1 MELMD
6 NVSYH
11 ERLCKEL
18 NDLYAKKNRDY
29 GNSFHDTYLEE
40 GLAMS
45 RIRLSDK
52 LARFKKL
59 SHKCDYEGDVE
70 NESIRDT
77 LIDLANYALMTVME
91 LDLDVQ
97 KREESI
103 ESHPFIKKRFLDIDP
118 HFPLNDLLKGCA
130 NAKEDGPFND
140 LLKGCLNAKEDSET
154 TSIKI

>member
-1 MELMD
+1 MEMMD
-6 NVSYH
+6 NVQYH
-11 ERLCKEL
+11 EKLCKEL

-59 SHKCDYEGDVE
+59 SKKRDYDGAVE
-70 NESIRDT
+70 DESIRDT

-91 LDLDVQ
+91 LDLDAQ
-97 KREESI
+97 KQE
-103 ESHPFIKKRFLDIDP
+103 KRFLDIDP
-118 HFPLNDLLKGCA
+118 HIPLNDILEGRS
-130 NAKEDGPFND
+130 NAKEESDY
-140 LLKGCLNAKEDSET
+140 
-154 TSIKI
+154 

>member
-1 MELMD
+1 MEMMD
-6 NVSYH
+6 NVQYH
-11 ERLCKEL
+11 EKLCKEL
-18 NDLYAKKNRDY
+18 NNLYAKKNRDY

-59 SHKCDYEGDVE
+59 SHKCDYEGAVE
-70 NESIRDT
+70 DESIRDT

-97 KREESI
+97 KREDVMESNT
-103 ESHPFIKKRFLDIDP
+103 FIKKRFLDIDP
-118 HFPLNDLLKGCA
+118 HFPLNDILEGCPDA
-130 NAKEDGPFND
+130 EEESN
-140 LLKGCLNAKEDSET
+140 T
-154 TSIKI
+154 

>member
-1 MELMD
+1 MEMMD
-6 NVSYH
+6 NVQYH
-11 ERLCKEL
+11 EKLCKEL

-59 SHKCDYEGDVE
+59 SHKCDYEGSVE
-70 NESIRDT
+70 DESIRDT

-91 LDLDVQ
+91 LDLDAQ
-97 KREESI
+97 KQEEPI
-103 ESHPFIKKRFLDIDP
+103 ETYPFIKKRFLDIDP
-118 HFPLNDLLKGCA
+118 HFPLNDILEESSNA
-130 NAKEDGPFND
+130 NEYGA
-140 LLKGCLNAKEDSET
+140 T
-154 TSIKI
+154 

>member
-1 MELMD
+1 MMEMMD
-6 NVSYH
+6 NVQYH
-11 ERLCKEL
+11 EKLCKEL

-59 SHKCDYEGDVE
+59 SHKCDYEGAVE
-70 NESIRDT
+70 DESIRDT

-91 LDLDVQ
+91 LDLDAQ
-97 KREESI
+97 KQEEPI
-103 ESHPFIKKRFLDIDP
+103 ESYPFIKKRFLDIDP
-118 HFPLNDLLKGCA
+118 HFPLNDILEVSSNA
-130 NAKEDGPFND
+130 NEYGD
-140 LLKGCLNAKEDSET
+140 T
-154 TSIKI
+154 

>member
-1 MELMD
+1 MEMMD
-6 NVSYH
+6 NVQYH
-11 ERLCKEL
+11 EKLCKEL

-59 SHKCDYEGDVE
+59 SHKFEYEGAVE
-70 NESIRDT
+70 DESIRDT

-91 LDLDVQ
+91 LDLDTRIQ
-97 KREESI
+97 EDSI
-103 ESHPFIKKRFLDIDP
+103 EPYPFFNKRFLDIDP
-118 HFPLNDLLKGCA
+118 HVPLNDILEGKS
-130 NAKEDGPFND
+130 NAKED
-140 LLKGCLNAKEDSET
+140 ADS
-154 TSIKI
+154 

>member
-1 MELMD
+1 MEMMD
-6 NVSYH
+6 NVQYH
-11 ERLCKEL
+11 EKLCKEL

-59 SHKCDYEGDVE
+59 SHKCDYEGSVE
-70 NESIRDT
+70 DESIRDT

-91 LDLDVQ
+91 LDLDAQ
-97 KREESI
+97 KQEDPI
-103 ESHPFIKKRFLDIDP
+103 ETYPFIKKRFLDIDP
-118 HFPLNDLLKGCA
+118 HFPLNDILEVSSNA
-130 NAKEDGPFND
+130 NEYGA
-140 LLKGCLNAKEDSET
+140 T
-154 TSIKI
+154 

>member
-1 MELMD
+1 MDMMD
-6 NVSYH
+6 NVQYH
-11 ERLCKEL
+11 EKLCKEL

-59 SHKCDYEGDVE
+59 SHKCDYEGSVE
-70 NESIRDT
+70 DESIRDT

-91 LDLDVQ
+91 LDLDAQ
-97 KREESI
+97 KQEEPI
-103 ESHPFIKKRFLDIDP
+103 ETYPFIKKRFLDIDP
-118 HFPLNDLLKGCA
+118 HFPLNDILEVSSNA
-130 NAKEDGPFND
+130 NEYGD
-140 LLKGCLNAKEDSET
+140 T
-154 TSIKI
+154 

>member
-1 MELMD
+1 MMEMMD
-6 NVSYH
+6 NVQYH
-11 ERLCKEL
+11 EKLCKEL

-59 SHKCDYEGDVE
+59 SHKCDYEGSVE
-70 NESIRDT
+70 DESIRDT

-97 KREESI
+97 KREDVMESNT
-103 ESHPFIKKRFLDIDP
+103 FIKKRFLDIDP
-118 HFPLNDLLKGCA
+118 HFPLNNILEGSSND
-130 NAKEDGPFND
+130 KEDAD
-140 LLKGCLNAKEDSET
+140 T
-154 TSIKI
+154 

>member
-1 MELMD
+1 MEMMD
-6 NVSYH
+6 NVQYH
-11 ERLCKEL
+11 EKLCKEL

-70 NESIRDT
+70 DESIRDT

-91 LDLDVQ
+91 LDLDAQ
-97 KREESI
+97 KREDVMESNT
-103 ESHPFIKKRFLDIDP
+103 FIKRRFLDIDP
-118 HFPLNDLLKGCA
+118 HFPLNDILEGSS
-130 NAKEDGPFND
+130 NDKEDAD
-140 LLKGCLNAKEDSET
+140 T
-154 TSIKI
+154 

>member
-1 MELMD
+1 MMELMD
-6 NVSYH
+6 NVQYH
-11 ERLCKEL
+11 EKLCKEL

-59 SHKCDYEGDVE
+59 SHLCDYEGAVE
-70 NESIRDT
+70 DESIRDT

-91 LDLDVQ
+91 LDLDAQ
-97 KREESI
+97 KREEPI
-103 ESHPFIKKRFLDIDP
+103 ESYPFIKKRFLDIDP
-118 HFPLNDLLKGCA
+118 HFPLNDILEGSS
-130 NAKEDGPFND
+130 NDKEDAD
-140 LLKGCLNAKEDSET
+140 T
-154 TSIKI
+154 

>member
-6 NVSYH
+6 NVQYH
-11 ERLCKEL
+11 EKLCKEL

-59 SHKCDYEGDVE
+59 SHKRDYDGAVKD
-70 NESIRDT
+70 ESIRDT

-91 LDLDVQ
+91 LDLDAQ
-97 KREESI
+97 KQEEPI
-103 ESHPFIKKRFLDIDP
+103 ETYPLTKKRFLDIDP
-118 HFPLNDLLKGCA
+118 HVPLNDILEGRS
-130 NAKEDGPFND
+130 NAKEESDY
-140 LLKGCLNAKEDSET
+140 
-154 TSIKI
+154 

>member
-1 MELMD
+1 MMD
-6 NVSYH
+6 NVQYH
-11 ERLCKEL
+11 QKLCKEL

-59 SHKCDYEGDVE
+59 SHKCDYEGVVE
-70 NESIRDT
+70 DESIRDT

-91 LDLDVQ
+91 LDLDAQ
-97 KREESI
+97 KQEEPI
-103 ESHPFIKKRFLDIDP
+103 EAYPFIKKRFLDIDP
-118 HFPLNDLLKGCA
+118 HFPLNDILEVSSNA
-130 NAKEDGPFND
+130 NEYG
-140 LLKGCLNAKEDSET
+140 T
-154 TSIKI
+154 T

>member
-1 MELMD
+1 MEMMD
-6 NVSYH
+6 NVQYH

-59 SHKCDYEGDVE
+59 SHLCDYEGAVE
-70 NESIRDT
+70 DESIRDT

-97 KREESI
+97 KREDVMESNT
-103 ESHPFIKKRFLDIDP
+103 FIKKRFLDIDP
-118 HFPLNDLLKGCA
+118 HFPLNDIMEVSSNA
-130 NAKEDGPFND
+130 NEYGA
-140 LLKGCLNAKEDSET
+140 T
-154 TSIKI
+154 

>member
-1 MELMD
+1 MEMMD
-6 NVSYH
+6 NVQYH
-11 ERLCKEL
+11 KKLCKEL

-52 LARFKKL
+52 LSRFKKL

-70 NESIRDT
+70 DESIRDT

-91 LDLDVQ
+91 LDLDAQ
-97 KREESI
+97 KQEEPI
-103 ESHPFIKKRFLDIDP
+103 ESYPFITKRFLDIDP
-118 HFPLNDLLKGCA
+118 HFPLNDILEGSS
-130 NAKEDGPFND
+130 NAKE
-140 LLKGCLNAKEDSET
+140 ESDS
-154 TSIKI
+154 

>member
-1 MELMD
+1 MEMMD
-6 NVSYH
+6 NVQYH
-11 ERLCKEL
+11 EKLCKEL

-59 SHKCDYEGDVE
+59 SHKCDYEGSVE
-70 NESIRDT
+70 DESIRDT

-91 LDLDVQ
+91 LDLDAQ
-97 KREESI
+97 KQEEPI
-103 ESHPFIKKRFLDIDP
+103 EAYPFIKKRFLDIDP
-118 HFPLNDLLKGCA
+118 HFPLNDILEVSSNA
-130 NAKEDGPFND
+130 NEYGA
-140 LLKGCLNAKEDSET
+140 T
-154 TSIKI
+154 

>member
-1 MELMD
+1 MMELMD
-6 NVSYH
+6 NISYH
-11 ERLCKEL
+11 EKLCREL

-59 SHKCDYEGDVE
+59 SYKREYEGVVKD
-70 NESIRDT
+70 ESIRDT

-91 LDLDVQ
+91 LDFEEEGKKLTERVEIDIGDADLD
-97 KREESI
+97 K
-103 ESHPFIKKRFLDIDP
+103 
-118 HFPLNDLLKGCA
+118 A
-130 NAKEDGPFND
+130 NGGNYGA
-140 LLKGCLNAKEDSET
+140 SEKT
-154 TSIKI
+154 DDNNK

>member
-1 MELMD
+1 MMELMD
-6 NVSYH
+6 NISFH
-11 ERLCKEL
+11 ERLCREL

-59 SHKCDYEGDVE
+59 SHKCDYEGAVKD
-70 NESIRDT
+70 ESIRDT

-91 LDLDVQ
+91 LDF
-97 KREESI
+97 EEEGKMLTERVEI
-103 ESHPFIKKRFLDIDP
+103 DIGDDDP
-118 HFPLNDLLKGCA
+118 HFCIANLDKANGGKYGASEKTDDNDK
-130 NAKEDGPFND
+130 
-140 LLKGCLNAKEDSET
+140 
-154 TSIKI
+154 

>member
-1 MELMD
+1 MMEMMD
-6 NVSYH
+6 NVQYH
-11 ERLCKEL
+11 EKLCEEL

-59 SHKCDYEGDVE
+59 SHKCDYEGAVE
-70 NESIRDT
+70 GESIRDT

-91 LDLDVQ
+91 LDLDAQ
-97 KREESI
+97 KQEEPI
-103 ESHPFIKKRFLDIDP
+103 ESYPFIKKRFLDIDP
-118 HFPLNDLLKGCA
+118 HFPLNDILEGCPDA
-130 NAKEDGPFND
+130 EEESD
-140 LLKGCLNAKEDSET
+140 T
-154 TSIKI
+154 

>member
-6 NVSYH
+6 NISYH
-11 ERLCKEL
+11 EKLCREL

-59 SHKCDYEGDVE
+59 SHKCDYEGAVE
-70 NESIRDT
+70 DESIRDT

-91 LDLDVQ
+91 LDLDAQ
-97 KREESI
+97 KREDVMESNT
-103 ESHPFIKKRFLDIDP
+103 FIKKRFLDIDP
-118 HFPLNDLLKGCA
+118 HFPLNDIMEVSSNA
-130 NAKEDGPFND
+130 NEYGA
-140 LLKGCLNAKEDSET
+140 T
-154 TSIKI
+154 

>member
-1 MELMD
+1 MMEMVD
-6 NVSYH
+6 NVQYH
-11 ERLCKEL
+11 EKLCKEL

-59 SHKCDYEGDVE
+59 SFKCEYEGVVK

-91 LDLDVQ
+91 LDLDLGIE
-97 KREESI
+97 KHEEPI
-103 ESHPFIKKRFLDIDP
+103 ESYPFIKKRFLDIDP
-118 HFPLNDLLKGCA
+118 HFPLNDILEGCPDA
-130 NAKEDGPFND
+130 EEESD
-140 LLKGCLNAKEDSET
+140 T
-154 TSIKI
+154 

>member
-1 MELMD
+1 MEMMD
-6 NVSYH
+6 NVQYH
-11 ERLCKEL
+11 EKLCKEL

-59 SHKCDYEGDVE
+59 SHLCDYEGAVE
-70 NESIRDT
+70 DESIRDT

-91 LDLDVQ
+91 LDLNAQ
-97 KREESI
+97 KQEDPI
-103 ESHPFIKKRFLDIDP
+103 ETYPFIKKRFLDIDP
-118 HFPLNDLLKGCA
+118 HFPLNDILEESSNA
-130 NAKEDGPFND
+130 NEYGA
-140 LLKGCLNAKEDSET
+140 T
-154 TSIKI
+154 